1 MTPDQ
6 VRAVLRLEDSIEE
19 VARDLRIVPNTLRR
33 FVNGE
38 TERIRDSGQW
48 RRVREWAASRQGAA
62 QGPAPVA
69 LAEAPAVS
77 YGDPMSIPALQWREA
92 ALGVQQRLQSIRR
105 ELDQVERLAAL
116 LVRSLPVEATISH
129 PTVPPHLA
137 GNPLVQ
143 AALSDAPVPPQA
155 ARRRRPA

>member
-1 MTPDQ
+1 MSLDLENLRARVGKAVEDRGADRVAQEMGWKEPT
-6 VRAVLRLEDSIEE
+6 VRA
-19 VARDLRIVPNTLRR
+19 
-33 FVNGE
+33 FV
-38 TERIRDSGQW
+38 S
-48 RRVREWAASRQGAA
+48 RRVDRPRGDRWRALVRWASS
-62 QGPAPVA
+62 
-69 LAEAPAVS
+69 AEATVPRVAETPVVG

-105 ELDQVERLAAL
+105 ELEQVERLAAL